1 MGTGRNGKLGFL
13 ERNPLGI
20 RFYYDLS
27 QTSLLDQLPPWAGN
41 IPTIC
46 KNMTTTKKIVWSYLD
61 YVSTPN
67 VHAAC
72 FIFTSVTLHINVW
85 YRKIWWAN
93 YASLPTFTLHTR
105 FWTQFLKLYL
115 LTPTEGKFLNWENA
129 NSIVTSVEFR
139 KKEECAFL
147 KHSHTN
153 GNCKTDFLAQLKA
166 PSQHWT
172 LVTCWVQKE
181 QTGLAVLVVARKAL
195 EDKVQWRFENSSRW
209 EFRLTEN
216 SDSEFA
222 PYIPENAQQPC
233 LFF

>member
-1 MGTGRNGKLGFL
+1 
-13 ERNPLGI
+13 
-20 RFYYDLS
+20 
-27 QTSLLDQLPPWAGN
+27 
-41 IPTIC
+41 
-46 KNMTTTKKIVWSYLD
+46 MTTTKKIVWSYLD

-93 YASLPTFTLHTR
+93 YATLPTFTLHTR

-115 LTPTEGKFLNWENA
+115 LTPTEDKFLNWENA

-139 KKEECAFL
+139 KKEERAFL

-195 EDKVQWRFENSSRW
+195 EDKVQWRFENSS
-209 EFRLTEN
+209 LQDGN
-216 SDSEFA
+216 SDLQKTQTQSLLPIYLRMCSGRVCFFKHFKKLASNSCTA
-222 PYIPENAQQPC
+222 PLSHFENAKQIIRFWSRKC
-233 LFF
+233 VW